1 MAHYLNVY
9 KDTWLNMRWK
19 YNGAGQQNRAEMV
32 IQVLIREAVAM
43 EIVDAIVF
51 VTAIVMGFFLVFII
65 AIVVTAIVMPVSV

>member
-1 MAHYLNVY
+1 
-9 KDTWLNMRWK
+9 
-19 YNGAGQQNRAEMV
+19 MV